1 MTDITFFMNSF
12 FYTNAEFLFKILNDS
27 SSFFNLIVDVS
38 ETSSCTYIL
47 AFFLVDQVNLLSTI
61 HDTMTY
67 FKSKVSITNFS
78 TVSLLTKYV
87 YLDFFK

>member
-1 MTDITFFMNSF
+1 MNSF

>member
-1 MTDITFFMNSF
+1 MNSF

-87 YLDFFK
+87 YLDFFKWLKVSP